1 MIIDEK
7 ELSGYR
13 TNRKWLYPLRGT
25 IHTLFAS
32 LFKLSR
38 YFRFASRLHN
48 TQFLCP
54 LRQGARPHLQMC
66 GAG

>member
-1 MIIDEK
+1 MVIDEK

-13 TNRKWLYPLRGT
+13 TNRKWPYPLRGT

-38 YFRFASRLHN
+38 YFRFASRLHS
-48 TQFLCP
+48 TQLRWP
-54 LRQGARPHLQMC
+54 LRQGARPHLQRC
-66 GAG
+66 GTG